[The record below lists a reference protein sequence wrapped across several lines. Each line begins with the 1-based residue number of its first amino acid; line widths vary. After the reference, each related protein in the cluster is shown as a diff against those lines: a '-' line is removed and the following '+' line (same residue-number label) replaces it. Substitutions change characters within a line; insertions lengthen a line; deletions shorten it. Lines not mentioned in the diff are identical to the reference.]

1 MSKSQFSQL
10 RPHRKRSSFTQADI
24 AFLLGLK
31 LPSAVSRYESGGRL
45 PDLRTALAYEIIFEA
60 ASRDLFHLV
69 YAEVARQV
77 AERAIELARA
87 ARGGGS
93 DPRVDFKIAR
103 LMALVARL
111 QAAAPPKV

>member
-1 MSKSQFSQL
+1 MSQQKFLQL
-10 RPHRKRSSFTQADI
+10 RPHRKRSSFTQAEI

-31 LPSAVSRYESGGRL
+31 LPSAVSRYETGARE

-69 YAEVARQV
+69 YAKVARQV
-77 AERAIELARA
+77 AERAIELART

-93 DPRVDFKIAR
+93 DPRVEFKIAR

-111 QAAAPPKV
+111 QAAQPTV